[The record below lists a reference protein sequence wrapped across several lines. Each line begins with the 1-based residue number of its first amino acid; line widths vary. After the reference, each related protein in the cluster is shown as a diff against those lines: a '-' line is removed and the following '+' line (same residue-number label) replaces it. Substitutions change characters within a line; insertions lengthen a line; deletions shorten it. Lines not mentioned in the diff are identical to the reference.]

1 MRQGLVNYFAESPK
15 HIHLADGKSP
25 ERLKKG
31 ERESRLSRGN
41 NRSEAEHKNW
51 NNRRNFRTDKSM
63 GMVSRRIKVNNASDS

>member
-1 MRQGLVNYFAESPK
+1 MNYFAESPK
-15 HIHLADGKSP
+15 HIRLAVGKSP

-63 GMVSRRIKVNNASDS
+63 GIVSR